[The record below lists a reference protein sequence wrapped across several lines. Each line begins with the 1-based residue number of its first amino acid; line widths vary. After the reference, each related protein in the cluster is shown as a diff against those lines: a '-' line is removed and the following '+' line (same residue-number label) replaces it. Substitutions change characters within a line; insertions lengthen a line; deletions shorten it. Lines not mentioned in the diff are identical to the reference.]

1 MDFYRVEKEIISQL
15 KSSGL
20 IEKFQVDSVFETPNL
35 NRIIEL
41 FKNPTKIKVNKFG
54 IYIDSEGNDIKKE
67 YIPDMRVTISEKG
80 EWLSDYLPEV
90 NFDIEQS
97 GVLMKAEEA
106 EALYIAMQIAQFYK
120 EDVFINEIKS
130 ISKNYNYKDMI
141 PLPGYR
147 NHRTLINDWIAE
159 FPSNNM
165 KILISAC
172 RFKISD
178 RKKNQINS

>member
-1 MDFYRVEKEIISQL
+1 M
-15 KSSGL
+15 
-20 IEKFQVDSVFETPNL
+20 P
-35 NRIIEL
+35 
-41 FKNPTKIKVNKFG
+41 
-54 IYIDSEGNDIKKE
+54 
-67 YIPDMRVTISEKG
+67 
-80 EWLSDYLPEV
+80 LPG
-90 NFDIEQS
+90 FDLDQS
-97 GVLMKAEEA
+97 GNVRKADEA

-120 EDVFINEIKS
+120 EDVFINKIKS

-147 NHRTLINDWIAE
+147 NYRTLINDWIAE

-172 RFKISD
+172 RFKIND

>member
-130 ISKNYNYKDMI
+130 IS
-141 PLPGYR
+141 
-147 NHRTLINDWIAE
+147 
-159 FPSNNM
+159 
-165 KILISAC
+165 
-172 RFKISD
+172 
-178 RKKNQINS
+178 